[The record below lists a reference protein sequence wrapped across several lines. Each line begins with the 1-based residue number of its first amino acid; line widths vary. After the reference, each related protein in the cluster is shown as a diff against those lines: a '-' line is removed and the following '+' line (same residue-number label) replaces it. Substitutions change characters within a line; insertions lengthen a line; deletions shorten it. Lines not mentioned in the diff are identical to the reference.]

1 MPWDLGRFWNT
12 LTYYEA
18 LPFADLWRWV
28 QNGFQTAAVDF
39 MPPSLATSAPLPVI
53 LLGDGLPVGLAEAL
67 HRQGAEVQERG
78 DEVTARVILGL
89 ENREKAKAYLE
100 RLRRSGQTEQLLFDF
115 RQPDPQLN
123 QFWGILD
130 DVVMGGVSQSQ
141 LLWGEGELLFT
152 GQVSTANFGGFVSTR
167 TRNWQPPLDASGFA
181 GLELRLR
188 GDGQRYKVLL
198 RDQGGWDS
206 PAYSYAF
213 DTTPGEEQTVQVPF
227 AEMVPTF
234 RARRVAAPPLNTRQ
248 IHSLQLMLSKFEA
261 DGSPNP
267 RFRPGPFRLGVR
279 WIGLYRQ
286 KPLPQLIGVARGSL
300 TPDWVATLQES
311 SSRWCGVEIP
321 AEIEGSTLAA
331 HLLRLLRSP
340 ASVGRV
346 VPLEAFH
353 G

>member
-1 MPWDLGRFWNT
+1 MAWDLGRFWNT
-12 LTYYEA
+12 LTYYEV
-18 LPFADLWRWV
+18 LPFASFWRWL
-28 QNGFQTAAVDF
+28 QNGFQSLEVPFT
-39 MPPSLATSAPLPVI
+39 PSSLTPATSLPLV
-53 LLGDGLPVGLAEAL
+53 LLGDGLPEGLTEAL
-67 HRQGAEVQERG
+67 RQQGAEVGQSQ
-78 DEVTARVILGL
+78 DCATARVILGL
-89 ENREKAKAYLE
+89 GAPEVAKAHLE
-100 RLRRSGQTEQLLFDF
+100 RLRRSGQTEQILFDF
-115 RQPDPQLN
+115 RQPNPQLN

-206 PAYSYAF
+206 PAYAYAF

-248 IHSLQLMLSKFEA
+248 IYSLQLMLSKFEA

-267 RFRPGPFRLGVR
+267 RFRPGPFQLGLR
-279 WIGLYRQ
+279 WIGLYRSD
-286 KPLPQLIGVARGSL
+286 PLPQLIGVAQGSL
-300 TPDWVATLQES
+300 SPAWVTALQES

-321 AEIEGSTLAA
+321 AGIEGSTLAA

-340 ASVGRV
+340 ESVGRV
-346 VPLEAFH
+346 VPLEAFP